1 MGCTVDSLSEEQIEM
16 LIQREEEMEMMESF
30 MLDGT
35 EEDMGESI
43 GPMPYQS

>member
-1 MGCTVDSLSEEQIEM
+1 MGCTVDSLFEEQIEM
-16 LIQREEEMEMMESF
+16 FIRQEKEMEMMESF
-30 MLDGT
+30 MPDGT